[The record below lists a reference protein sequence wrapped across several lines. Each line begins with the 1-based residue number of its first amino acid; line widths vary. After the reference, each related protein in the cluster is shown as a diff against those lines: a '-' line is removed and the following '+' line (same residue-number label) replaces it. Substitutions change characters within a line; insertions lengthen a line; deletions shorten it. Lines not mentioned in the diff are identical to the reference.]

1 MRRVLIAT
9 TSQCLRRK
17 KLLGKEESKC
27 GKIWTKRELSPG
39 AIKRLW
45 ALYSGRRL
53 KVFCKTGF
61 MGKWDEK

>member
-17 KLLGKEESKC
+17 KLLGKEESEC

-39 AIKRLW
+39 AIKRLGSLQW
-45 ALYSGRRL
+45 KKTKNILQNRLYG
-53 KVFCKTGF
+53 
-61 MGKWDEK
+61 